1 MRGMI
6 GASAA
11 LAGAIASAAPSI
23 AENPQDAGAM
33 CQSVELNKTAVS
45 SDGTGMTLR
54 CLADEKGGFTWMT
67 DTGAV
72 GTIAQLQAEGYTA
85 TITSVGDGS
94 LDRCEVIEV
103 RNPITYN
110 RTTHSDPRAGGANT
124 IVIHKTIDVFLDCSE
139 R

>member
-1 MRGMI
+1 MKGMI

-11 LAGAIASAAPSI
+11 LAGAIVSAAPAI
-23 AENPQDAGAM
+23 ADNPQDAGAM
-33 CQSVELNKTAVS
+33 CESAEVNKTAIS

-54 CLADEKGGFTWMT
+54 CLADEKGGFTWMA

-72 GTIAQLQAEGYTA
+72 GTIAQLQSEGYTA
-85 TITSVGDGS
+85 AITRIGSGS
-94 LDRCEVIEV
+94 LDQCEVIEV

-110 RTTHSDPRAGGANT
+110 RTTNSHSGGGGSNT
-124 IVIHKTIDVFLDCSE
+124 IVIHKTIDVSLDCSE